1 PQQQKVVGEFSP
13 YHPLVPGFKHHT
25 EPVRCAIWE
34 VFVAVL
40 PLVLGLSSR
49 NALLCLAPGLA
60 NRAGRLGH
68 LLLDHGLITSAFCL
82 CIVTFPAASY
92 AVPVAVSAVVAVAVN
107 VAALARLLARRRR
120 GQWLWWLP
128 AELGEPAFSAEQA
141 GRARFITEF
150 RGLIYL
156 PTCACILARDLPCF
170 RLPFG
175 KTRTFGTGLMDVG
188 LGCFVFL
195 MGLTAPTCRARAL
208 NRHQRQAALL
218 KQTVLCLL
226 LTGCGLVRL
235 AVAPDQAVEEYGRDW
250 NVFFTLAAVKMVGSA
265 TELLLL
271 PPQSRLPP
279 ALPAC
284 LLLAA
289 YEVALGPVGRLA
301 ITIVRPE
308 SAADAQAPAAA
319 AAAALTARRDAGFFE
334 ANREGLVA
342 CLGLYCLYLLAL
354 QVGRLALPVLASRRP
369 ADVGRVTGWCAA
381 VAAATLA
388 LRVLPAAGLALPES
402 RRLGNAA
409 YVAWIL
415 GFCCAYMAACAFA
428 SCLFAALAGP
438 YPVSSNNVH
447 LREHQREHQSEHLSQ
462 PPPPPA
468 SPFLQLVDQHGLAY
482 FLIGNLLTG
491 LTGRCILPALYGR
504 PDFGRVMPPA
514 ACAPVLMA
522 YMLVLS
528 LATTWLLPA
537 ICRLLAALWRRT
549 ATAAARRESRPT
561 TVQPPLHLPQ
571 QQQQQFE
578 QQLRLQ
584 TISSV

>member
-1 PQQQKVVGEFSP
+1 
-13 YHPLVPGFKHHT
+13 
-25 EPVRCAIWE
+25 
-34 VFVAVL
+34 
-40 PLVLGLSSR
+40 
-49 NALLCLAPGLA
+49 
-60 NRAGRLGH
+60 
-68 LLLDHGLITSAFCL
+68 
-82 CIVTFPAASY
+82 Y
-92 AVPVAVSAVVAVAVN
+92 AVPVAVSAVVALAVN

-235 AVAPDQAVEEYGRDW
+235 VVAPDQAVEEYGRDW

-308 SAADAQAPAAA
+308 SAADAEAPAAA
-319 AAAALTARRDAGFFE
+319 AAAALAARRDAGFFE

-369 ADVGRVTGWCAA
+369 TDVGRVTGWCAA

-447 LREHQREHQSEHLSQ
+447 LREHHREHQSEHLSQ

-504 PDFGRVMPPA
+504 PDFGPVMPPA

-522 YMLVLS
+522 YMLGVKSGDLKILS
-528 LATTWLLPA
+528 SLVFSRENFFHSKLASDSTRLCECFRAEFGHHSTSIKYIRMHPNSSNMPIPIRLNHPPHSPFFTSLRLYPL
-537 ICRLLAALWRRT
+537 LLAVFSAANRNPAGVRGG
-549 ATAAARRESRPT
+549 TAASVNIRAAGPVARPVFAREAPVAVLAGVR
-561 TVQPPLHLPQ
+561 VPPPA
-571 QQQQQFE
+571 E
-578 QQLRLQ
+578 PDAVGVRL
-584 TISSV
+584 SAAPALLLF